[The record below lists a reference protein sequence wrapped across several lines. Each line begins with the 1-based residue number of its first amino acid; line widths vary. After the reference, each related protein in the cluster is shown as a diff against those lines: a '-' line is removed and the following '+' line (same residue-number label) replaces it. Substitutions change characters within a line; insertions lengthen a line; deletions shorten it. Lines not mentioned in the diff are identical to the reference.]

1 MLKVVPHIHIY
12 IYIHCAICVYIQTHT
27 EVHTFLLR
35 QIHTRSARPTI
46 AHAKFPTLPL
56 SHRCKTHTSTYF
68 QAALQTLRL
77 SFCKKETRLA
87 VPAVS
92 IKGQKGDRFVGVVG
106 RCWAKARRGERT
118 VLFTIAFLT
127 VSLMLCSPLLRFGG
141 RGHAWSSY
149 QCVYG
154 KHSELSYKSERR

>member
-1 MLKVVPHIHIY
+1 MLKVVPHIHIH
-12 IYIHCAICVYIQTHT
+12 IYCAIYVYIQTHT

-106 RCWAKARRGERT
+106 RCWAAEPRPGEERGPYY
-118 VLFTIAFLT
+118 LPLL
-127 VSLMLCSPLLRFGG
+127 SLRSPLCSALLCCALGVAVTPG
-141 RGHAWSSY
+141 PVTSACTEST
-149 QCVYG
+149 
-154 KHSELSYKSERR
+154 LN